1 MNCRNCNDKATF
13 EIINIRKNDTLYF
26 CDLHF
31 WQFCGQMV
39 DAYKKFGIA
48 IKEIDKML
56 ETK

>member
-1 MNCRNCNDKATF
+1 MKCCRCDDEVNFMVK
-13 EIINIRKNDTLYF
+13 NIRKEDTLYF

-48 IKEIDKML
+48 IKEIDDMIN
-56 ETK
+56 